1 MCPKWKNFAWK
12 QIFFPNF
19 LKIQIFIFQHLTY
32 HFFNCSV
39 ISPSKIEPYLTVFLW
54 FLSIFWFSA
63 SLINSLFRCRN
74 PHSAGV
80 TYSLM
85 KKSMALAIGK
95 CPIGLPIFYV
105 LIIHSIFSGFAL
117 DEKLHRNDSLP
128 YFWNTYVS
136 HPTFT
141 RASKNWHLRNVNIR
155 QANRNFFFKLKILWK
170 ILN

>member
-1 MCPKWKNFAWK
+1 M
-12 QIFFPNF
+12 F
-19 LKIQIFIFQHLTY
+19 LKRNTALHATAYILYMNYIFELFILM
-32 HFFNCSV
+32 S
-39 ISPSKIEPYLTVFLW
+39 IYLTIQKIYSFPMNWL
-54 FLSIFWFSA
+54 LQTKHNLYLPNQA
-63 SLINSLFRCRN
+63 SNWQTCYSVLYNIITCRRVTT
-74 PHSAGV
+74 SGV

-155 QANRNFFFKLKILWK
+155 QANRNFF
-170 ILN
+170 LN